1 MIRRRELLR
10 RLVGSDGGSYAL
22 ETAVLAPVLIVILG
36 LMIAFG
42 RVTDAEGAVDS
53 AAHAAARAASLE
65 RDAASARSRAQD
77 AVIRSLDGEGI
88 TCRTS
93 NVSINTGGYAAG
105 VGEAATVTA
114 TISCTANLSDIAVPG
129 LPGSKTLTAS
139 WTSPIDTY
147 RSRALGFADSE
158 VPWSANRSAGAEQ

>member
-1 MIRRRELLR
+1 MIRPRLLR
-10 RLVGSDGGSYAL
+10 RLRQDRGSYAL
-22 ETAVLAPVLIVILG
+22 ETAVLAPVLIIVLG

-65 RDAASARSRAQD
+65 RDAGTAQTAAQD
-77 AVIRSLDGEGI
+77 AVSRSLDGDGV
-88 TCRTS
+88 TCQAS
-93 NVSINTGGYAAG
+93 NVAIDTSGYATD

-114 TISCTANLSDIAVPG
+114 TISCTATLSDIGVPG
-129 LPGSKTLTAS
+129 LPGAKTLTAS

-147 RSRALGFADSE
+147 RAR
-158 VPWSANRSAGAEQ
+158 